1 MPRKGFYTQGLA
13 ILLRKATP
21 LQAIEESLQDFDVV
35 KRLAESSSHWAFAG
49 PSVVV
54 AYRPDVNGYVAVD
67 TIDHQ
72 WPDHMGDP
80 KAEPEVFGAWSMG
93 HFGPGAWPGSL
104 ERACQHSWGWPD
116 GRSVPLQHQALIRV
130 RSSYVFG
137 ADDNAPVMPSDYNA
151 LQELEFLTR
160 IAAALVRLPE
170 VLCFFNPNGECV
182 RSASQFLD
190 ALSQRTSAKEMP
202 LDVWSNVRFF
212 RFEGTKPEWALMDT
226 VGLSQLDASDHEACF
241 PLDAYSPSEI
251 DNFLKNVSA
260 YVVEHGPVI
269 RDGDTVDGPGN
280 AKWQGFNLKE
290 GRIGPPREV
299 IRWFPLDGQKIP
311 VALTQ
316 QIKAG
321 AE

>member
-1 MPRKGFYTQGLA
+1 MPRKGFYTQCLA
-13 ILLRKATP
+13 ILLRKAVP
-21 LQAIEESLQDFDVV
+21 LRAIEESLQDFSVV
-35 KRLAESSSHWAFAG
+35 NRVEDSADWTISG

-67 TIDHQ
+67 ATDHR

-80 KAEPEVFGAWSMG
+80 KADLEVFGAWSMG
-93 HFGPGAWPGSL
+93 QFGPGTWPGGL

-116 GRSVPLQHQALIRV
+116 GRSVPLQHQAFIRI

-137 ADDNAPVMPSDYNA
+137 GDKDAPVMPSDYNA
-151 LQELEFLTR
+151 LQELEFVTR

-190 ALSQRTSAKEMP
+190 ALNQHTSAEQMP

-212 RFEGTKPEWALMDT
+212 RFEDTKPEWALMDT
-226 VGLSQLDASDHEACF
+226 VGMSQLDAPDHEACF
-241 PLDAYSPSEI
+241 PLDAYNPSEV
-251 DNFLKNVSA
+251 DNFLRNVSV

-269 RDGDTVDGPGN
+269 RDGDTVDGPAN
-280 AKWQGFNLKE
+280 AKWQGSNIEE
-290 GRIGPPREV
+290 GCIAPLRKV
-299 IRWFPLDGQKIP
+299 IRWFPLDGRKVP
-311 VALTQ
+311 AELTEQ
-316 QIKAG
+316 LKASK
-321 AE
+321 A